1 MMDQDLTGRGGIPSK
16 RPAETAPGAEANC
29 ADPDVEWI
37 VTTGRRQETLRGV
50 VAELCRHLVETGMP
64 VARMMLSV
72 RLLHPLVAARGI
84 FWRQGNAGCTEQID
98 RGHDVLQ
105 AEVYLKSPLRLA
117 YEEGQTVRR
126 RLRGPGAAIDFPV
139 LEELKAEGLTD
150 YLVMPVRFTDGV
162 RAVATWATDRAE
174 GFCAEHV
181 RRLEALM
188 PVLAL
193 LVEVHS
199 RRELSSTVLDTYIG
213 GDAGRRV
220 LNGNIKRGD
229 SSVIK
234 AVLWYCDLRGFTP
247 LSERLEGAELISIL
261 NEYFQR
267 MAEPVAAHGG
277 EVLKFIGDAM
287 LAIFPLASRDAEIA
301 CNAALSAAKEALEAM
316 KGYSAE
322 CAECGRP
329 GLSFGLALH
338 LGEAVY
344 GNIGAPDRLDF
355 TVIGPAVN
363 RVVRIEEMCRKL
375 DVELLATAEVARQ
388 CGRELVPAGRHA
400 LRGVKGEVELFTLPG
415 AHCALAAPGPD
426 HFKAAAASATLTRAR
441 SSK

>member
-1 MMDQDLTGRGGIPSK
+1 MRG
-16 RPAETAPGAEANC
+16 PAASGLQSCP
-29 ADPDVEWI
+29 DPDVDWI
-37 VTTGRRQETLRGV
+37 VTAGRKQETLRGV
-50 VAELCRHLVETGMP
+50 VAELCRHLVETGLP
-64 VARMMLSV
+64 LARMMLSV

-105 AEVYLKSPLRLA
+105 AGIYLDSPLRLA
-117 YEEGQTVRR
+117 YEQGQTVRR
-126 RLRGPGAAIDFPV
+126 RLGRPAAGDDFPI
-139 LEELKAEGLTD
+139 LKELADEGMTD
-150 YLVMPVRFTDGV
+150 YLVLPVHFTDGV
-162 RAVATWATDRAE
+162 RAVTTWATDRGE
-174 GFCAEHV
+174 GFSDADIA
-181 RRLEALM
+181 RLGALM

-220 LNGNIKRGD
+220 LSGNIKRGD
-229 SSVIK
+229 ASVIK

-247 LSERLEGAELISIL
+247 LSEKLDGPELIGIL

-287 LAIFPLASRDAEIA
+287 LAIFPLASRDEEIA
-301 CNAALSAAKEALEAM
+301 CNAALKAARAALAAM
-316 KGYSAE
+316 KSYSVE
-322 CAECGRP
+322 CASCGRP
-329 GLSFGLALH
+329 RLNFGVALH
-338 LGEAVY
+338 LGEVTY

-363 RVVRIEEMCRKL
+363 RVVRIEEMCRRL
-375 DVELLATAEVARQ
+375 NAEV
-388 CGRELVPAGRHA
+388 LVSAAVAKHCRGDLVSVGRHV
-400 LRGVKGEVELFTLPG
+400 LRGVGEKLELFTLPG
-415 AHCALAAPGPD
+415 AVPQRTAAE
-426 HFKAAAASATLTRAR
+426 
-441 SSK
+441 